1 MPSWARTF
9 GFAMVSGTIA
19 SATSSLALAFLARLE
34 GRGAFQPVN
43 ATSHWWHG
51 DQAASVRE
59 ADIAHTAVGYV
70 THHAA
75 TIFWAVFYERLI
87 GPRRPV
93 GAVPL
98 LRDALIISA
107 VSAAVDYGATPR
119 RFTPGWEFVLS
130 KQSMAAAYGAM
141 AFGLAMGAFTTQ
153 LLAPSQGQGRT
164 GPAKVPIAPPR
175 VALAFPGRRA
185 SRQEGARRAAA
196 GSRASVTRD

>member
-34 GRGAFQPVN
+34 GRGALQPVN
-43 ATSHWWHG
+43 ATSHWWNG
-51 DQAASVRE
+51 DQAASFRE
-59 ADIAHTAVGYV
+59 ADIAHTAVGYT

-93 GAVPL
+93 AALPL
-98 LRDALIISA
+98 LGDALIISA

-130 KQSMAAAYGAM
+130 KKSMAAAYGAM
-141 AFGLAMGAFTTQ
+141 ALGLAMGAFMTQ
-153 LLAPSQGQGRT
+153 RSVPSRGQGRL
-164 GPAKVPIAPPR
+164 GQAEVPTVPLR
-175 VALAFPGRRA
+175 VPLAFPGWRA
-185 SRQEGARRAAA
+185 SRPEGARRAVG
-196 GSRASVTRD
+196 GSRASATRG